1 MAHSQPGGRGPSES
15 PRSAHRGGFRGSQV
29 GRRSSATSFL
39 PLAGR
44 AAEPVPSLHACE
56 VHGRCRSICVS
67 ICNENRRGSW
77 SRDPIGT
84 RSSRPWPQGRYSVRT
99 MSGGISSKR
108 LGRKDECEKPGLPT
122 HATNDDGVAIEP
134 RKELLNCI
142 VVFLLFTWAC
152 RRPRPRRRAVLE
164 SPSAK
169 RYA

>member
-1 MAHSQPGGRGPSES
+1 
-15 PRSAHRGGFRGSQV
+15 
-29 GRRSSATSFL
+29 
-39 PLAGR
+39 
-44 AAEPVPSLHACE
+44 
-56 VHGRCRSICVS
+56 
-67 ICNENRRGSW
+67 
-77 SRDPIGT
+77 
-84 RSSRPWPQGRYSVRT
+84 

-122 HATNDDGVAIEP
+122 HATNDDGGVVIEP

-152 RRPRPRRRAVLE
+152 QRPRPRRGAVLE